1 MRMSHAECKTKDISD
16 FKHNIWYDLWIL
28 MQASLNHHMRRHQ
41 EKARRTE
48 QFKESGEGCDDQ
60 RYSCV
65 HEGDHEQQSVM
76 KTLSEQSTLVQVD
89 IVTSHGE
96 SGKWIQG
103 GASGLPQ
110 GLIMSFQSA
119 LALGRNYSYRS
130 HQNLVPDQ
138 MLHFESLLSSVLWYL
153 SGSLGP
159 DIILVSKAIMTCYEI
174 TKLK

>member
-1 MRMSHAECKTKDISD
+1 MIDISLRPRGESTPATSVRRGSARSRSWPTTPWRTAGRGPSSAPSVGIGSHNRDVRFRLQAILHQIIWLFIMRMSHAECKTKDISD

-76 KTLSEQSTLVQVD
+76 KTLSEQSTLMQVD

-96 SGKWIQG
+96 SEKWI
-103 GASGLPQ
+103 
-110 GLIMSFQSA
+110 
-119 LALGRNYSYRS
+119 
-130 HQNLVPDQ
+130 
-138 MLHFESLLSSVLWYL
+138 
-153 SGSLGP
+153 
-159 DIILVSKAIMTCYEI
+159 
-174 TKLK
+174 